1 MIKNKVNPVAA
12 EGASS
17 YEGAGERRRGGE
29 GGEKGENGYRRNHTR
44 RTRRCL
50 LISVVE
56 RNEELQTGWQA
67 GRFLCSKLGLGWTE
81 RWVHY
86 APFMVYEQC
95 SRVLV
100 VLYVD

>member
-1 MIKNKVNPVAA
+1 MRERGKDE
-12 EGASS
+12 EGR
-17 YEGAGERRRGGE
+17 EE
-29 GGEKGENGYRRNHTR
+29 GGEKGAIDINGYRRSHTQ
-44 RTRRCL
+44 RTIQCL

-67 GRFLCSKLGLGWTE
+67 GRFLCSKLGLGCTE

-86 APFMVYEQC
+86 APFMVYERC

-100 VLYVD
+100 VLYAD